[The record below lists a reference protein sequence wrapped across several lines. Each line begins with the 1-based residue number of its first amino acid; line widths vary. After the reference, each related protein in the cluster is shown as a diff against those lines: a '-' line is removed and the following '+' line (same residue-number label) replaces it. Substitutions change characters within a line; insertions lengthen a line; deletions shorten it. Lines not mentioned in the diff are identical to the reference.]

1 MLKSPEAYREPWG
14 RSELTSSPLGLRLH
28 ATCTQPPTPW
38 QLQIERVRLNSKTIT
53 YMRPSREQ
61 EVLHFQWLAD
71 LGNVD
76 AQRAVGQMFNQH
88 GVTQDPAQALRYF
101 R

>member
-1 MLKSPEAYREPWG
+1 MNSHHRLSACG
-14 RSELTSSPLGLRLH
+14 CMLH
-28 ATCTQPPTPW
+28 ALSRQPPW

>member
-1 MLKSPEAYREPWG
+1 M
-14 RSELTSSPLGLRLH
+14 LH
-28 ATCTQPPTPW
+28 ALSRQPPW